1 MDAVRNKTTQ
11 ELLNEIIQ
19 KNDINEYLEENRDE
33 FWDPSLSGYLDRLL
47 EKYNVK
53 RADLFRRAGLVGN
66 NYGYEIFKNDKKSP
80 SREILLQISMAFPLT
95 IDETQ
100 QVLRKAGT
108 AVLYPRDRRDAY
120 ILYALKNQMR
130 LEELNDKLSENGMKI
145 LGKD

>member
-1 MDAVRNKTTQ
+1 
-11 ELLNEIIQ
+11 
-19 KNDINEYLEENRDE
+19 
-33 FWDPSLSGYLDRLL
+33 
-47 EKYNVK
+47 VK